1 MRVQRNV
8 LASGSVGV
16 LTLALLSGA
25 IFPPVVGGRSDARES
40 RVSSPSA
47 TTPLS
52 VRNPSAP
59 NGEQRKLAAGLYR
72 KAPLSFEANQ
82 GQFDPSVKFLARGP
96 GYQLHLTPTEAVLSL
111 KRDANATVNKQSEK
125 DFSSRANTRRPS
137 RDDAIRMRLLGAR
150 SNPLMRGE
158 DVLPGKVNYL
168 LGNEPRAWRTN
179 VITYGKVKY
188 EKVYQGIDLVY
199 YGSQRQLEYDFHLE
213 PGADPEA
220 IRLGFEGVKGTE
232 VDPATGDLI
241 MRLSGGAMVRQH
253 KPVLYQEERGMRR
266 PVEGRFV
273 VRGRNQVG
281 FEVGDYDK
289 SRALVID
296 PVLVYATYFGGDGDE
311 GTAGIAVDSA
321 GSVYVTGFFS
331 TSAGFPVTAGAFQTT
346 QNNANGNGEIFI
358 TKFTPDGTGIV
369 YSTLL
374 GGSSSDSSSGIAV
387 DAAGNAY
394 VVGWTV
400 SPDFPVRNAFQST
413 LRGFADPFVTKL
425 NATGSD
431 LLYSTFL
438 GGSGNFDY
446 GSDIAVDASGN
457 AYITGDTG
465 SVDFPV
471 TPGAYRTTHIRL
483 LDPVGDQDGFVA
495 KLNTNA
501 SGAASL
507 VYSTFCDVHSSYSNS
522 LDIDA
527 AGNAYVTGNFSLQ
540 RARVQKLNAAGSALL
555 YSFTLP
561 DTGADSSAG
570 LHPTAIAVDAGGHA
584 YVTGLTNSPG
594 LMIVNGFQPAIGGG
608 SFDGFLVKLN
618 PSGTAILYSTYLGG
632 NRLDV
637 ASAVAVDTAGNAY
650 VVGDTS
656 SVNFP
661 TRDAFQNFKIGEIRL
676 TGSDIFIA
684 KINTN
689 SAGADSLVFSTYYG
703 ATSYDEAA
711 SGVVVDAEGN
721 IYVTGFP
728 FRVIFTGIIHTGRA
742 FTIDSD
748 SAPGDESQF
757 DPFILKI
764 ANTSPSIV
772 RFGAEHV
779 SASEDA
785 GSVEVTVVREG
796 DTSAAANVDFA
807 TLDGRAEGRC
817 DYTSAYGTLRFAPG
831 ETAKTFRV
839 LITDD
844 TSLEGNETFYVIL
857 RENMP
862 GVALGAPIVAELTIT
877 DNDPADSESNPIDKR
892 EFFVRQHYLD
902 FLNREPDTEGFQFWV
917 GRIQAACE
925 AQPFQA
931 ECVDQ
936 RVNVSGAFF
945 LSIEFSE
952 TGFFVYRLHKASF
965 GSLPRFTPF
974 LRDSQELGRDVV
986 VGRSGWEQLLE
997 QNKQRLLAEWIERT
1011 DFKAKYD
1018 ALTNEQYVDALN
1030 VNTGNSLTASERNTL
1045 VAGLNAATLTRPN
1058 VLRQVAENGEF
1069 SRKESSPAFVLL
1081 QYFGYLRRDPDLPGY
1096 QFWLNKL
1103 NEFGGDFRRAEMV
1116 KAFILSTEYRTR
1128 FGLD

>member
-1 MRVQRNV
+1 MQ
-8 LASGSVGV
+8 
-16 LTLALLSGA
+16 
-25 IFPPVVGGRSDARES
+25 
-40 RVSSPSA
+40 
-47 TTPLS
+47 
-52 VRNPSAP
+52 
-59 NGEQRKLAAGLYR
+59 
-72 KAPLSFEANQ
+72 
-82 GQFDPSVKFLARGP
+82 
-96 GYQLHLTPTEAVLSL
+96 
-111 KRDANATVNKQSEK
+111 
-125 DFSSRANTRRPS
+125 
-137 RDDAIRMRLLGAR
+137 
-150 SNPLMRGE
+150 
-158 DVLPGKVNYL
+158 
-168 LGNEPRAWRTN
+168 
-179 VITYGKVKY
+179 
-188 EKVYQGIDLVY
+188 
-199 YGSQRQLEYDFHLE
+199 
-213 PGADPEA
+213 
-220 IRLGFEGVKGTE
+220 
-232 VDPATGDLI
+232 
-241 MRLSGGAMVRQH
+241 LSGGAMIRQH

-273 VRGRNQVG
+273 LRGSNQVG

-289 SRALVID
+289 GRALVID

-331 TSAGFPVTAGAFQTT
+331 TSPGFPVTANAFQKT
-346 QNNANGNGEIFI
+346 QNSADGNGEVFI

-374 GGSSSDSSSGIAV
+374 GGSSSDSSSGIAL

-425 NATGSD
+425 NASGSD
-431 LLYSTFL
+431 LLYSTFF

-465 SVDFPV
+465 STDFPV

-483 LDPVGDQDGFVA
+483 LDPAGNQDGFVA

-507 VYSTFCDVHSSYSNS
+507 VYSTFCDVHSSFNNS

-527 AGNAYVTGNFSLQ
+527 AGSAYVTGHSGQ
-540 RARVQKLNAAGSALL
+540 HARVQKLNAAGSALL
-555 YSFTLP
+555 YSFTIP
-561 DTGADSSAG
+561 DTGADSSTG
-570 LHPTAIAVDAGGHA
+570 LHTTGIAVDTGGHA
-584 YVTGLTNSPG
+584 YVTGLTSSPG
-594 LMIVNGFQPAIGGG
+594 LMVVNGFQPASGGG

-618 PSGTAILYSTYLGG
+618 PAGTSILYSTYLGG
-632 NRLDV
+632 DRLDV

-656 SVNFP
+656 SLNFP
-661 TRDAFQNFKIGEIRL
+661 TRDAFQNFKIGQIRL
-676 TGSDIFIA
+676 IGSDIFIA

-703 ATSYDEAA
+703 ATNYDEAA
-711 SGVVVDAEGN
+711 SGVAVDAEGN
-721 IYVTGFP
+721 IYVTGLP
-728 FRVIFTGIIHTGRA
+728 FRVIFTGIIHTGGA
-742 FTIDSD
+742 FTIDSA
-748 SAPGDESQF
+748 SVPGDESQF

-764 ANTSPSIV
+764 ANTSPSTI

-779 SASEDA
+779 SASEAA
-785 GSVEVTVVREG
+785 GSVEVTVVRSG

-807 TLDGRAEGRC
+807 TLDGFADSRS
-817 DYTSAYGTLRFAPG
+817 DYTAAFGTLRFAAG
-831 ETAKTFRV
+831 EATRTFRV

-844 TSLEGNETFYVIL
+844 TSVERDETFYVIL

-862 GVALGAPIVAELTIT
+862 GVALAGPIVAEVTIT

-917 GRIQAACE
+917 GQIQAACE

-931 ECVDQ
+931 ECIEQ

-952 TGFFVYRLHKASF
+952 TGFLVYRLHKASF
-965 GSLPRFTPF
+965 GSLPRFIPF
-974 LRDSQELGRDVV
+974 LRDTQEVGRDVV

-997 QNKQRLLAEWIERT
+997 QNTQRLLAEWVERT

-1030 VNTGNSLTASERNTL
+1030 VNTGNSLTALERNAL
-1045 VAGLNAATLTRPN
+1045 VAGLNAATLTRAD
-1058 VLRQVAENGEF
+1058 VLRQVAENVEF

-1096 QFWLNKL
+1096 EFWLNKL

-1116 KAFILSTEYRTR
+1116 KAFILSTEYRTL